1 MAPEV
6 LVIREFKIFCK
17 PKKLEKMK
25 LIIPMAG
32 MGKRMRP
39 HTLTVPKPLIRIAGK
54 PIVMRLVEEIVAVS
68 GEKINE
74 IGFVVGHFGEEVEND
89 LIKIAENLGA
99 VGKIYYQEEALGT
112 AHAILCAA
120 DSLNDKVTVAFADT
134 LFKADFKLDTEKE
147 AIIWVHEV
155 EDPSAFGVV
164 KKNGKGIIT
173 DFIEKPKEF
182 VSNEAIIG
190 IYYFKNGEN
199 LRNELQYLVNNN
211 ISKGGEFQLTDALEN
226 MKNKGVNFYTGTVT
240 EWLDC
245 GNKNATVYTNQR
257 ILVNNGIE
265 KLIADS
271 VKNHNSIII
280 EPCYIGENVVLEN
293 CVIGPYVS
301 IGENSSVKGSVI
313 SNSIIQ
319 TNCDIDNSVLDNSM
333 LGNHVKFNGQV
344 NSVSVGDYTTLT

>member
-1 MAPEV
+1 
-6 LVIREFKIFCK
+6 
-17 PKKLEKMK
+17 MK

-54 PIVMRLVEEIVAVS
+54 PIVMRLVEEIVTVA
-68 GEKINE
+68 GEKIDE

-89 LIKIAENLGA
+89 LIQIAKNLGA
-99 VGKIYYQEEALGT
+99 SGKIYYQEEALGT

-120 DSLNDKVTVAFADT
+120 DSLNDKVIVAFADT

-147 AIIWVHEV
+147 GIIWVHKV

-164 KKNGKGIIT
+164 KKNKNGIIS

-182 VSNEAIIG
+182 VSDEAIIG
-190 IYYFKNGEN
+190 IYYFRDGRN
-199 LRNELQYLVNNN
+199 LKNELQYLVDNN

-226 MKNKGVNFYTGTVT
+226 MKNKNLNFYTGAVR

-257 ILVNNGIE
+257 ILVNNVIE

-319 TNCDIDNSVLDNSM
+319 TNCDIENSVLDNSM